1 MRSTLV
7 RPQLILSFL
16 ALLVGSC
23 SGSGGSDG
31 SGGSRLEGKL
41 VVEVT
46 DAPISHSLVE
56 EARITVDK
64 VSLHQEEGAESG
76 FVEIFEGRPL
86 EFDLLDLRNGAAE
99 GLAQA
104 VVPAGTYGQ
113 IRIRLSDAY
122 LRLTNGNEYSV
133 SAGTLQLTSQGTSGF
148 KVKVEP
154 PVEVVSGISTSLLL
168 DFDLTKTFK
177 PVPANDPLTATRYH
191 LHPVIRAANR
201 SFAGDL
207 RGRVGTL
214 DGQSNLV
221 PVEMATV
228 LVLPPGVSDPDQSL
242 ASTAT
247 EADGS
252 YAILALPEG
261 VYDVRAS
268 FDLLEAVRADVPISA
283 GSVTQVDLLLK

>member
-1 MRSTLV
+1 MRCRTPL
-7 RPQLILSFL
+7 LLCAAL
-16 ALLVGSC
+16 AAAC
-23 SGSGGSDG
+23 SGSSGSS
-31 SGGSRLEGKL
+31 SGPSAGQSKGTLI
-41 VVEVT
+41 VEVT
-46 DAPISHSLVE
+46 DAPIPHSLVE
-56 EARITVDK
+56 EARITVDR
-64 VSLHQEEGAESG
+64 VSLHEESDAESG
-76 FVEIFEGRPL
+76 FITIFEGRPL
-86 EFDLLDLRNGAAE
+86 EFDLLDLRNGAAQ

-122 LRLTNGNEYSV
+122 LRLVNGNEYSV
-133 SAGTLQLTSQGTSGF
+133 SAGTLQLTSQATSGF

-154 PVEVVSGISTSLLL
+154 PIEVVSGISTSLLL
-168 DFDLTKTFK
+168 DFDLSKTFK
-177 PVPANDPLTATRYH
+177 PVPGNDPLTATRYH

-201 SFAGDL
+201 SFAGDI
-207 RGRVGTL
+207 RGRIGTL
-214 DGQSNLV
+214 DGQGNLV
-221 PVEMATV
+221 PVEMASV

-268 FDLLEAVRADVPISA
+268 FDLLQAVRTDVPVSA

>member
-1 MRSTLV
+1 MQRTL
-7 RPQLILSFL
+7 PLLLLSFL
-16 ALLVGSC
+16 AGC

-31 SGGSRLEGKL
+31 RQGGRAEGTLVLEI
-41 VVEVT
+41 T
-46 DAPISHSLVE
+46 DAPISHALVE
-56 EARITVDK
+56 EARITVDR
-64 VSLHQEEGAESG
+64 VSLHEDGDATSG
-76 FVEIFEGRPL
+76 FVTIFEGRPL
-86 EFDLLDLRNGAAE
+86 ELDLLDLRNGVAQ

-122 LRLTNGNEYSV
+122 LRLTNGNEYTVAS
-133 SAGTLQLTSQGTSGF
+133 GTLQLTSQETSGF
-148 KVKVEP
+148 KVFVDP
-154 PVEVVSGISTSLLL
+154 PFEVLSGISTSLLL
-168 DFDLTKTFK
+168 DLDLTKTFR
-177 PVPANDPLTATRYH
+177 PVPANDPPNATRFH

-207 RGRVGTL
+207 RGRIGTL
-214 DGQSNLV
+214 DGQGTLV

-228 LVLPPGVSDPDQSL
+228 LVLPPGVSDPEQSL

-261 VYDVRAS
+261 TYDVRAS
-268 FDLLEAVRADVPISA
+268 LDTLAGARADVRISA
-283 GSVTQVDLLLK
+283 GSVTQVDLLLR